1 MNYNV
6 KMFLGDNM
14 KYIVHENAANGLII
28 NHLKYVSPK
37 KDAMAI
43 HTHNDYELL
52 YILNGDVSHVIENR
66 KYKLKKDDL
75 VIIKP
80 NSYHFVQIDSSKD
93 YERYNILFNPT
104 SLGINNID
112 LLPKDIEIIN
122 CKHRPIITEL
132 FKKTD
137 YYSSVLKNEEFKD
150 MLSMIIKELI
160 YNLSLS
166 DIGEDP
172 ALWENIH
179 PLISKAITEINE
191 NLFTINS
198 IEEIANKLSVS
209 ESYLYRIFKKEL
221 KTTPLKYLTE
231 KRLLIAQ
238 NLIACGKKPTEVYSE
253 CGFLD
258 YTSFYRGFVKLF
270 GYSPSKEGKKI

>member
-1 MNYNV
+1 ME
-6 KMFLGDNM
+6 
-14 KYIVHENAANGLII
+14 YIVHQNAADGLIY
-28 NHLKYVSPK
+28 NHIKYEKPAL
-37 KDAMAI
+37 DTMAL
-43 HTHNDYELL
+43 HSHNDYELL
-52 YILNGDVSHVIENR
+52 YILSGDVTHIIEDR

-75 VIIKP
+75 IIIKP
-80 NSYHFVQIDSSKD
+80 NTYHFVQIDSSKD

-104 SLGINNID
+104 LLNIDNID
-112 LLPKDIEIIN
+112 LLPNNIEVIN
-122 CKHRPIITEL
+122 CKHRPLITEL

-137 YYSSVLKNEEFKD
+137 YYLNVLDKSKSKD
-150 MLSMIIKELI
+150 ILTIILKELI

-172 ALWENIH
+172 SLWENIH
-179 PLISKAITEINE
+179 PLISEALKEINE
-191 NLFTINS
+191 NLFTIAS
-198 IEEIANKLSVS
+198 IEELAERLLVS

-238 NLIACGKKPTEVYSE
+238 NQLLYGKKPTEVYLK

-258 YTSFYRGFVKLF
+258 YASFYRSYIKLF
-270 GYSPSKEGKKI
+270 GYPPSKEGKKK

>member
-1 MNYNV
+1 
-6 KMFLGDNM
+6 M
-14 KYIVHENAANGLII
+14 KYIVHENATDGLIL

-52 YILNGDVSHVIENR
+52 YILSGDVTHIIENR

-80 NSYHFVQIDSSKD
+80 NSYHFVQVDSSKD
-93 YERYNILFNPT
+93 YERYNILFNPL
-104 SLGINNID
+104 SLKISNID
-112 LLPKDIEIIN
+112 LLPQNIEIIN

-137 YYSSVLKNEEFKD
+137 YYSTVLKGEELRD
-150 MLSMIIKELI
+150 MIAMLIKELI

-172 ALWENIH
+172 TLWENIH
-179 PLISKAITEINE
+179 PLISKAINEINE

-198 IEEIANKLSVS
+198 IEEIAARLIVS

-238 NLIACGKKPTEVYSE
+238 NLILCGKKPTEVYAS

-258 YTSFYRGFVKLF
+258 YTSFYRGYIKLF
-270 GYSPSKEGKKI
+270 GYSPNKEGKKK

>member
-1 MNYNV
+1 
-6 KMFLGDNM
+6 M
-14 KYIVHENAANGLII
+14 KYVVHENATDGLIL
-28 NHLKYVSPK
+28 NHAKYTGLK

-52 YILNGDVSHVIENR
+52 YILSGDVSHVIENR

-80 NSYHFVQIDSSKD
+80 NMYHFVQVDSSKD
-93 YERYNILFNPT
+93 YERYNILFNPKL
-104 SLGINNID
+104 LGINNIE
-112 LLPKDIEIIN
+112 LLPNDIEIIN
-122 CKHRPIITEL
+122 CKHRPIISEL

-137 YYSSVLKNEEFKD
+137 YYSGVLKKEELKD
-150 MLSMIIKELI
+150 VIAMLIKELI

-179 PLISKAITEINE
+179 PLISKAITEIND
-191 NLFTINS
+191 NLFNISN
-198 IEEIANKLSVS
+198 IEEIAVKLGVS

-238 NLIACGKKPTEVYSE
+238 NLILCGKKPTEVYSE

-258 YTSFYRGFVKLF
+258 YTSFYRSYLKLF
-270 GYSPSKEGKKI
+270 GYSPSKEGKKK